1 MTNERY
7 ISGFSDEI
15 SSSLDEQLR
24 VVADLGMEFISI
36 RGVDGKNIGDYGVQ
50 EYTENVLPRLKKAGI
65 GISSIGSP
73 VGKIAIDDAD
83 AFLQQQQVLER
94 LCRIAKLTDTKY
106 IRIFSFYMPEGEDPD
121 RYGDAVAEKI
131 KVFANIAAAHDIVLL
146 HENEKDIF
154 GDTKERCLRLFE
166 AVDSPH
172 FRAIFDFANFVQV
185 GEDPLAAYALLK
197 EHIRY
202 VHVKDAQGE
211 TNVPAGT
218 GDGHIKEILDDLF
231 NVRGYNGFLTLEPH
245 LALFDS
251 LQDLELKDAGDV
263 IKENLAEDGEDAYG
277 IQYRALLGILDDIG
291 VTDYH

>member
-1 MTNERY
+1 MTKEAY

-24 VVADLGMEFISI
+24 VVKDLGMAFISI
-36 RGVDGKNIGDYGVQ
+36 RGVDGKNIGDYTVS
-50 EYTENVLPRLKKAGI
+50 EYTDKVLPRLQQAGI

-73 VGKIAIDDAD
+73 VGKIAIDDETG
-83 AFLQQQQVLER
+83 FLKQQQMLER

-106 IRIFSFYMPEGEDPD
+106 IRIFSFYMPEGEDPEI
-121 RYGDAVAEKI
+121 YAEDVVQKLN
-131 KVFANIAAAHDIVLL
+131 VLAQIASAHDIVLL

-154 GDTKERCLRLFE
+154 GDTKERCLYLFE

-185 GEDPLAAYALLK
+185 KEDPREAYDLLK
-197 EHIRY
+197 DHIRY
-202 VHVKDAQGE
+202 VHIKDAKGE

-218 GDGHIKEILDDLF
+218 GEGHIPEILDDLI
-231 NVRGYNGFLTLEPH
+231 NRRGYRGFLTLEPH

-251 LQDLELKDAGDV
+251 LKDLELKDAHDV
-263 IKENLAEDGEDAYG
+263 IKENIAKDGEDAYG
-277 IQYRALLGILDDIG
+277 IQYRALCGILRDIG
-291 VTDYH
+291 ADEYH